1 MPPLLYRKAKSG
13 ISGSFYVHK
22 HKPDFCELSIIC
34 GGRLVSLRDASSEG
48 CIEAE
53 EEFTVDDMRKK
64 MKEKGS
70 LRGWIE
76 RILPNYGTS
85 SVASNSPRGSP
96 LGQLRKDSEKWENCV
111 EEIENYL
118 QWLSLNSPAKDIEEE
133 DGALQLSSMEQ
144 TEREDRD
151 SKMVNFYTFLSLG
164 SHCHSLCR
172 AFSGP

>member
-48 CIEAE
+48 CIEGE
-53 EEFTVDDMRKK
+53 EEFAVDDMRKK

-76 RILPNYGTS
+76 RILPNYGAS

-96 LGQLRKDSEKWENCV
+96 LGQLRKHSEKWENCV

-133 DGALQLSSMEQ
+133 DGALQLSPMEQ
-144 TEREDRD
+144 TEREEDRD
-151 SKMVNFYTFLSLG
+151 SKMVNF
-164 SHCHSLCR
+164 
-172 AFSGP
+172 